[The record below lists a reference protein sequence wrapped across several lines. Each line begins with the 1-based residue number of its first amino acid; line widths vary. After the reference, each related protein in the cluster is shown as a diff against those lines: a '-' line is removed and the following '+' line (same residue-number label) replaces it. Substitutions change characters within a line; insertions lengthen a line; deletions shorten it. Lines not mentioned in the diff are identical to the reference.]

1 MQKNPENSSRT
12 KIGEHIPFGYS
23 LSTIWGFDHIE
34 DKSTLYCGN
43 DFMKNFCKS
52 LRKHVKSIID
62 FQKKK
67 NVTVN
72 KIRIKIIQRCKSMLY
87 IIT

>member
-52 LRKHVKSIID
+52 LRKHAKSIID
-62 FQKKK
+62 IENKK
-67 NVTVN
+67 
-72 KIRIKIIQRCKSMLY
+72 MLPL
-87 IIT
+87 TR

>member
-23 LSTIWGFDHIE
+23 LSTIGGLDHIE
-34 DKSTLYCGN
+34 DKHTLYCGN

-52 LRKHVKSIID
+52 LSKHAKSIID
-62 FQKKK
+62 IENKK
-67 NVTVN
+67 
-72 KIRIKIIQRCKSMLY
+72 MLPL
-87 IIT
+87 TR